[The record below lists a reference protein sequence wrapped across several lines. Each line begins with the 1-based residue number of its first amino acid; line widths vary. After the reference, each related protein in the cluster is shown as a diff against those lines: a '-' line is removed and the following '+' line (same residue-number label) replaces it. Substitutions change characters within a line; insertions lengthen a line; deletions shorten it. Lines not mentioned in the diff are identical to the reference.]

1 MMAAVSRIPLVA
13 CRPGRLPALA
23 CALALAVSCAAVA
36 GRERADD
43 RTVSGRVTRVSD
55 GDTVWLQPG
64 EGGRPMKIRIEGID
78 APERCQPW
86 GLQATEAL
94 RGRLL
99 GQPLQATLRGQDDY
113 RRWLG
118 RLEHEGTDVGAWMV
132 QQGHA
137 WSYRYRHSAGSYRAL
152 QAQARQAGRGL
163 FSEPDPMPPDV
174 FRRWHGPCD

>member
-1 MMAAVSRIPLVA
+1 MMPPMPEISLLARMRRPL
-13 CRPGRLPALA
+13 LTLA
-23 CALALAVSCAAVA
+23 CAWLLAA
-36 GRERADD
+36 GWPPAGGQERADD
-43 RTVSGRVTRVSD
+43 RVVSGRVTRVSD

-64 EGGRPMKIRIEGID
+64 EGGRPLKIRIEGID

-86 GLQATEAL
+86 GLQSADAL
-94 RGRLL
+94 RWRILGR
-99 GQPLQATLRGQDDY
+99 PLQATLSGQDDY

-137 WSYRYRHSAGSYRAL
+137 WSYRYRHSAGGYRAL
-152 QAQARQAGRGL
+152 EAQARQAGRGL
-163 FSEPDPMPPDV
+163 FAEPDPMPPDV